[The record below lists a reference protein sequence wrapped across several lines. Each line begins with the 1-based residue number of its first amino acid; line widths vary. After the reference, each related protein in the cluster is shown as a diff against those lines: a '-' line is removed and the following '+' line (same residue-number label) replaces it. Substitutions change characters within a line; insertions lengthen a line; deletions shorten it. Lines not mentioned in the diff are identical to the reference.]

1 MIALVAMVILIWGSG
16 VSGGS
21 GGFGDDHMVHCIRDN
36 VFRYTAAREVCKQLG
51 GRLATRKEVHSACK
65 NGANW
70 DTLGWCD
77 DFYAYDCRN
86 GHMRGGKLPGQLK
99 LGVYCFSA
107 KPNPLMEKRYN
118 MVPYM

>member
-1 MIALVAMVILIWGSG
+1 MLIIFLMSG
-16 VSGGS
+16 SGGS
-21 GGFGDDHMVHCIRDN
+21 GGNGHMVYCIRDN

-51 GRLATRKEVHSACK
+51 GRLATRGEVHLACE